1 MNAELEIR
9 GIQFDVEYEHE
20 EEEAI
25 VMMYPDGS
33 GHPGH
38 PERLEIFEIL
48 FNGYSFYDF
57 FADEMDEIKDLLWK
71 HINE

>member
-38 PERLEIFEIL
+38 PERLEILAIDYFRQD
-48 FNGYSFYDF
+48 FTDF

-71 HINE
+71 HISE